1 MKIPINKKTVLALTV
16 IFFTIFN
23 GFVSRDA
30 AAAKPVQS
38 RPAAPT
44 NLQAVTFTD
53 TSVSLSWSASKDKIK
68 TYDIYRNNTYLAS
81 TATTTYVVK
90 GLIPATNY
98 KFYVKAKNSKGV
110 VSESSN
116 TISVTTIS
124 SKLEPVTPETVTPKP
139 VTSETVTPA
148 PVAPETVTPVPVT
161 PESVTPISPTPQPV
175 TPVSPNQTS
184 SRKVVGYYAAWAA
197 YSRYLPNQIDANK
210 LTHINYAFANISS
223 DLKLTMGYPDV
234 DPNNFKLLNSLKQ
247 TNPNLKTLISVGG
260 WNWSGKFSDAALTDT
275 SRTIFA
281 DSCVAFIKQYGFDGV
296 DLDWEYPV
304 SGGLTTNS
312 KRPEDKQNF
321 TLLLQK
327 IREKLDA
334 QGALDNKHY
343 LLTIAGGAGSSY
355 VKNVE
360 MAKLSQYLD
369 YATIMTYDLHGMWDA
384 YTDLHA
390 PLYMNNDT
398 SPQYKASV
406 DSSVNTWINA
416 SFPADKLVLG
426 IPFYGYLLSSVNNT
440 NNGLYQT
447 YAGANSISYQLIV
460 DNYLSKPTF
469 TRHFHSQ
476 SMVPWL
482 FDGSI
487 FISYEDPQ
495 SIAYKTDYIKS
506 KKLGGAMVW
515 ELSQDPNEVLLGT
528 LYNGMK

>member
-1 MKIPINKKTVLALTV
+1 MKKPINKKTLLALTF
-16 IFFTIFN
+16 ILLTIFS
-23 GFVSRDA
+23 GFLDSVVF
-30 AAAKPVQS
+30 AAKPNQIG
-38 RPAAPT
+38 PAAPT
-44 NLQAVTFTD
+44 NLQAVTVTD
-53 TSVSLSWSASKDKIK
+53 TSVTLSWNASTDKVK

-81 TATTTYVVK
+81 TATTTYTVN
-90 GLIPATNY
+90 GLAPASNY
-98 KFYVKAKNSKGV
+98 QFYVKAKNAKGD
-110 VSESSN
+110 VSVSSN

-124 SKLEPVTPETVTPKP
+124 
-139 VTSETVTPA
+139 PA
-148 PVAPETVTPVPVT
+148 PA
-161 PESVTPISPTPQPV
+161 SPTPEP
-175 TPVSPNQTS
+175 TPEPPAQTS
-184 SRKVVGYYAAWAA
+184 SRKIVGYYAAWAA
-197 YSRYLPNQIDANK
+197 YSGYYPNQIDANK

-223 DLKLTMGYPDV
+223 DLKLTLGYPDI
-234 DPNNFKLLNSLKQ
+234 DLNNFKLLNSLKQ

-260 WNWSGKFSDAALTDT
+260 WTWSGKFSDAALTDA
-275 SRTIFA
+275 SRTVFA

-304 SGGLTTNS
+304 SGGLATNS

-355 VKNVE
+355 VNNVE
-360 MAKLSQYLD
+360 MTKLSQYLD
-369 YATIMTYDLHGMWDA
+369 YATIMTYDLHGMWDT

-406 DSSVNTWINA
+406 DSAVNAWLNA

-426 IPFYGYLLSSVNNT
+426 IPFYGYLFSSVNNA
-440 NNGLYQT
+440 NNGLYQR
-447 YAGANSISYQLIV
+447 YGGANSISYQSIV

-469 TRHFHSQ
+469 TRYFHSQ

-482 FDGSI
+482 FDGSV

-495 SIAYKTDYIKS
+495 SIAYKTNYIKS
-506 KKLGGAMVW
+506 KNLGGAMVW
-515 ELSQDPNEVLLGT
+515 ELSQDPNKVLLNA
-528 LYNGMK
+528 LYDGIK